1 MILMNPGPVTL
12 SPRVREAL
20 LGEDVCHREVE
31 FAELTLNV
39 RQQLQTLY
47 SAVGYSAVLLT
58 GSGSCAVEAMLATFA
73 SRSAPTLVVCNGVYG
88 ERMAQML
95 ERQGKPVLT
104 SKQPWGEPID
114 LVQVN
119 ELLALHPETACVAV
133 IHHETTTGR
142 LNALDDLAA
151 LCLDRKVGL
160 LIDAVSSFG
169 GEAID
174 FDAWQPQA
182 VAATANKC
190 LHGVPGVAMVLG
202 RDELLAQ
209 RRGFSPALYLDLEQ
223 YVLPQKDG
231 WSPFTQAVQGY
242 MAVHAALAELHE
254 QGGWHARRA
263 RYQALTDR
271 IRDALAGLGISPLLA
286 ARESSS
292 MLTAYHLPATLSY
305 GALHDHLKADGF
317 TIYAGQGALAS
328 TIFRIATMGDIGDQ
342 DIERFLASLGAFL
355 HKGQL

>member
-1 MILMNPGPVTL
+1 
-12 SPRVREAL
+12 L
-20 LGEDVCHREVE
+20 LGEDLCHREAE
-31 FAELTLNV
+31 FAALTLSL
-39 RQQLQTLY
+39 RQQIQTLY
-47 SAVGYSAVLLT
+47 SAAGYTAVMLT

-73 SRSAPTLVVCNGVYG
+73 PRSAPTLVVCNGVYG

-95 ERQGKPVLT
+95 ERQGKPVLI
-104 SKQPWGEPID
+104 SKQPWGEAID
-114 LVQVN
+114 LVQVG
-119 ELLALHPETACVAV
+119 ELLELHPETACVAV

-151 LCLDRKVGL
+151 LCQARQVGL

-174 FDAWQPQA
+174 FDRWQPQA

-190 LHGVPGVAMVLG
+190 LHGVPGVAMVLA

-223 YVLPQKDG
+223 YVTPQKDG

-242 MAVHAALAELHE
+242 MALQAALAEFQE

-271 IRDALAGLGISPLLA
+271 IRQALAEWGVQPLLDPA
-286 ARESSS
+286 QSSS
-292 MLTAYHLPATLSY
+292 MLTAYHLPEAVSY
-305 GALHDHLKADGF
+305 AALHDHLKADGF

-328 TIFRIATMGDIGDQ
+328 TIFRIATMGDIGDG
-342 DIERFLASLGAFL
+342 DIDRFLTSLGAFL

>member
-1 MILMNPGPVTL
+1 MNPGPVTL

-20 LGEDVCHREVE
+20 LGEDLCHREAE
-31 FAELTLNV
+31 FAQLTLSL

-47 SAVGYSAVLLT
+47 AAAGYTAVLLT
-58 GSGSCAVEAMLATFA
+58 GSGSSAVEAMLATFA
-73 SRSAPTLVVCNGVYG
+73 PRTAPTLVVCNGVYG

-95 ERQGKPVLT
+95 ERQGKPVLA
-104 SKQPWGEPID
+104 SKQPWGEAID
-114 LVQVN
+114 LARVTA
-119 ELLALHPETACVAV
+119 LLDQHPDTACLAV

-142 LNALDDLAA
+142 LNALDELAA
-151 LCLDRKVGL
+151 LCQARNVGL

-174 FDAWQPQA
+174 FQRWQPQA

-190 LHGVPGVAMVLG
+190 LHGVPGVALVLG

-223 YVLPQKDG
+223 YVPAQKDG

-242 MAVHAALAELHE
+242 MALQAALAELQE
-254 QGGWHARRA
+254 QGGWQARQA

-271 IRDALAGLGISPLLA
+271 IRQTLAEWGVQPLLEA
-286 ARESSS
+286 EHSSS
-292 MLTAYHLPATLSY
+292 MLTAYHLPATVSY
-305 GALHDHLKADGF
+305 SALHDHLKADGF

-328 TIFRIATMGDIGDQ
+328 TIFRIATMGAIGNA
-342 DIERFLASLGAFL
+342 DIERFLASLHGFL